1 MAVRFDGGVSYHI
14 GGTETPNPASD
25 APAFVIRGTDIPR
38 LAVGDLNLVEFR
50 FNV

>member
-1 MAVRFDGGVSYHI
+1 MAFPTTL
-14 GGTETPNPASD
+14 GGTETPNSASD

-38 LAVGDLNLVEFR
+38 IAVGDLNLVEFR